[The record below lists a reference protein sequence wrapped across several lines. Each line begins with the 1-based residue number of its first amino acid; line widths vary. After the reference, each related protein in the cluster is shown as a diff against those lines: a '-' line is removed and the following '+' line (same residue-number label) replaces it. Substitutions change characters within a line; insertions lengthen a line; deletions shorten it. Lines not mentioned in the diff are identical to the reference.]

1 MKHLNYTHLLY
12 FWMVVREGGVVA
24 AARSL
29 NLTPQTISGQLKLLE
44 NQLQGALLEK
54 QGRRLVPTELGRI
67 AYTYAEEIFA
77 RGLELASVLRGARTV
92 GRPPVSIGIADA
104 VPKLLSWR
112 ILEPLLRAD
121 PPFQLVCHEAPLAG
135 LLADLAAHRL
145 DLVLSTNALPAD
157 SGVKAY
163 SHLLGESELGL
174 FGIASLARKLRRGFP
189 QSIDGAPMLLPT
201 EKSPNRRSL
210 EGWFEAQQIRP
221 SIAAELDDSALV
233 KTFAQ
238 QGVGVF
244 AAPLAIEREIVHA
257 YGVQR
262 IGKVEGLKAR
272 FYVLSTEPRI
282 KHPAVAIIREQAQVG
297 LFNRDT
303 V

>member
-1 MKHLNYTHLLY
+1 
-12 FWMVVREGGVVA
+12 
-24 AARSL
+24 
-29 NLTPQTISGQLKLLE
+29 LLE
-44 NQLQGALLEK
+44 TQLQGTLLEK
-54 QGRRLVPTELGRI
+54 QGRRLVPTELGCI

-104 VPKLLSWR
+104 VPKLLTWR

-121 PPFQLVCHEAPLAG
+121 PPFQLVCHEAPLAS

-145 DLVLSTNALPAD
+145 DLVLSTNALPTD
-157 SGVKAY
+157 SGFKAY

-257 YGVQR
+257 YGVQL
-262 IGKVEGLKAR
+262 IGKVEDLKAR
-272 FYVLSTEPRI
+272 FYVLSTERRI
-282 KHPAVAIIREQAQVG
+282 KHPAVAIIREQAQAG
-297 LFNRDT
+297 LFNRDNA
-303 V
+303 